1 MSEQQILREIEEDV
15 RRQRLEE
22 LWQAWGVYIVGAAVA
37 LVAAVAGYM
46 IWENMTRAA
55 REEASISYLAAL
67 DLADANTPG
76 ASDAFAAV
84 AAGSPTGYATLARLS
99 EAGVLGKTDREA
111 AVKIYDEVA
120 NGGDAL
126 LGGLARYKAALLVA
140 DTASLDE
147 MKSRL
152 AAITA
157 DDSPW
162 RYNARELL
170 AYAQFRAKDY
180 EGARTELERLL
191 SDLLL
196 PNGVRNRAQ
205 RLLAQIGKLAPAP
218 EPAPPAETAPEAEP
232 APEAPVPAGDPPS

>member
-46 IWENMTRAA
+46 IWENVSRAA
-55 REEASISYLAAL
+55 REEASIAYLAAL

-76 ASDAFAAV
+76 AGDALAAV

-99 EAGVLGKTDREA
+99 EAGVRGKTDREA
-111 AVKIYDEVA
+111 AVKIYDEIA

-170 AYAQFRAKDY
+170 AYARFRAKDY
-180 EGARTELERLL
+180 EGARAELERLL

-205 RLLAQIGKLAPAP
+205 RLLAQLGKLAPAP

-232 APEAPVPAGDPPS
+232 APEAPMPAGDPPS